1 MSGSRL
7 PAKICFLQRLL
18 NKLWRLGKKK
28 KKFSS
33 LSKLNAF
40 PRGKKKSNLG
50 PICDPIGVSP
60 RRSLAQRAQR

>member
-28 KKFSS
+28 KVF
-33 LSKLNAF
+33 F
-40 PRGKKKSNLG
+40 TFQTECIP
-50 PICDPIGVSP
+50 
-60 RRSLAQRAQR
+60 